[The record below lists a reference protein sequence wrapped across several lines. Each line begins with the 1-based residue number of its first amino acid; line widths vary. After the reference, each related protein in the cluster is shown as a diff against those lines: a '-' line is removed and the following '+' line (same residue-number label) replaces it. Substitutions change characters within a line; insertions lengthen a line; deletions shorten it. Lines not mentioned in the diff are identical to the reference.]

1 MADSLDNL
9 GMASPQS
16 SLDFAGLGALRGK
29 AQQRSDQA
37 TRETATQFE
46 AMFIQE
52 MLKSMR
58 ATVEKNDLTGSDTEE
73 QFTQMYDR
81 ELSQA
86 LAKRNTLGI
95 ADMIVKA
102 VERNNAPQPDF
113 KAKAEPIALHP
124 QQHGIALPQGATPL
138 KLQRPEKFNIDR
150 RLAIPAAQPKG
161 ADE

>member
-9 GMASPQS
+9 GLASPQS

-29 AQQRSDQA
+29 AQQNSDKA

-58 ATVEKNDLTGSDTEE
+58 ATVEKNDLMGSDAEE

-81 ELSQA
+81 ELAQA

-102 VERNNAPQPDF
+102 VDRNNTPLPEY
-113 KAKAEPIALHP
+113 KAKAEPLPLNP
-124 QQHGIALPQGATPL
+124 QQHGLSLPNGASPM
-138 KLQRPEKFNIDR
+138 KLLRPEKFNIDR

>member
-1 MADSLDNL
+1 MADAIDNL

-16 SLDFAGLGALRGK
+16 ALDFAGLGALRSK
-29 AQQRSDQA
+29 AQQHSDKALQ
-37 TRETATQFE
+37 ETATQFE

-58 ATVEKNDLTGSDTEE
+58 ATVEKSDLLGSDVED

-81 ELSQA
+81 ELSMA
-86 LAKRNTLGI
+86 LAKRNTMGV

-102 VERNNAPQPDF
+102 VKRNNAPPPDYVTT
-113 KAKAEPIALHP
+113 ATPIPINTP
-124 QQHGIALPQGATPL
+124 QQGMPLPGAQSSMP
-138 KLQRPEKFNIDR
+138 LQRPERFNLDR
-150 RLAIPAAQPKG
+150 RLAIPAAQSKG

>member
-9 GMASPQS
+9 GLASPQS

-29 AQQRSDQA
+29 AQQKSDKA

-58 ATVEKNDLTGSDTEE
+58 ATVEKNELTGSDAEE
-73 QFTQMYDR
+73 QFTQIYDR
-81 ELSQA
+81 ELAQA

-102 VERNNAPQPDF
+102 VDRNNTPLPDY
-113 KAKAEPIALHP
+113 KAKAEPMPLNP
-124 QQHGIALPQGATPL
+124 PQHGLSLPHGASPM
-138 KLQRPEKFNIDR
+138 KLLRPEKFNIDR

>member
-1 MADSLDNL
+1 MADALDNL

-16 SLDFAGLGALRGK
+16 ALDFAGLGALRSK
-29 AQQRSDQA
+29 AQQHSDKALQ
-37 TRETATQFE
+37 ETATQFE

-58 ATVEKNDLTGSDTEE
+58 ATVEKSDLLGSDVED

-81 ELSQA
+81 ELSMA
-86 LAKRNTLGI
+86 LAKRNTMGV

-102 VERNNAPQPDF
+102 VKRNNAPPPDYVT
-113 KAKAEPIALHP
+113 KATPIPFNTP
-124 QQHGIALPQGATPL
+124 QQGMPLPGAQSSMP
-138 KLQRPEKFNIDR
+138 LQRPERFNLDR
-150 RLAIPAAQPKG
+150 RLAIPAAQSKG

>member
-9 GMASPQS
+9 GLASPQS

-29 AQQRSDQA
+29 AQQKSDKA

-58 ATVEKNDLTGSDTEE
+58 ATVEKNDLTGSDAEE

-81 ELSQA
+81 ELAQS
-86 LAKRNTLGI
+86 LAKRNMLGI

-102 VERNNAPQPDF
+102 VERNNAPAPDF
-113 KAKAEPIALHP
+113 KAKAEPMPLNPP
-124 QQHGIALPQGATPL
+124 QQGFALPHGASPM
-138 KLQRPEKFNIDR
+138 KLLRPEKFSIDR

-161 ADE
+161 AGE

>member
-9 GMASPQS
+9 GLASPQS

-29 AQQRSDQA
+29 AQQKSDKA

-58 ATVEKNDLTGSDTEE
+58 ATVEKNDLMGSDTEE

-81 ELSQA
+81 ELAQS
-86 LAKRNTLGI
+86 LARRNTLGV

-102 VERNNAPQPDF
+102 VERNNVPPSDYQ
-113 KAKAEPIALHP
+113 AKAEPMALHP
-124 QQHGIALPQGATPL
+124 RQPGLPLPQEASSM

-150 RLAIPAAQPKG
+150 RLAIPAVQPKG

>member
-29 AQQRSDQA
+29 AQQKSDKA

-58 ATVEKNDLTGSDTEE
+58 ATVEKNDLMGSDSEE

-81 ELSQA
+81 ELSMS
-86 LAKRNTLGI
+86 LAKRNTLGV

-102 VERNNAPQPDF
+102 VERNNAPLPDY
-113 KAKAEPIALHP
+113 KAKAEPMPLNPP
-124 QQHGIALPQGATPL
+124 QQGMVLPHGASPM
-138 KLQRPEKFNIDR
+138 KLLRPEKFNIDR
-150 RLAIPAAQPKG
+150 RLAIPAVQPKG
-161 ADE
+161 ADK

>member
-1 MADSLDNL
+1 MADSLDSL
-9 GMASPQS
+9 GTASPQS
-16 SLDFAGLGALRGK
+16 ALDFAGLGALRGK
-29 AQQRSDQA
+29 AQQKSDKA

-58 ATVEKNDLTGSDTEE
+58 ATVEKNDLMGSDTEE

-81 ELSQA
+81 ELSMS

-102 VERNNAPQPDF
+102 VDRNNAPIPDF
-113 KAKAEPIALHP
+113 KAKAEPMPLNP
-124 QQHGIALPQGATPL
+124 EQQPL
-138 KLQRPEKFNIDR
+138 EIQRNAPAIKLERPARFNIDR
-150 RLAIPAAQPKG
+150 RQVTPLYG
-161 ADE
+161 STE

>member
-1 MADSLDNL
+1 MADALDNL

-16 SLDFAGLGALRGK
+16 ALDFAGLGALRSK
-29 AQQRSDQA
+29 AQQHSDKALQ
-37 TRETATQFE
+37 ETATQFE

-58 ATVEKNDLTGSDTEE
+58 ATVEKSDLLGSDVED

-81 ELSQA
+81 ELSMA
-86 LAKRNTLGI
+86 LAKRNTMGV

-102 VERNNAPQPDF
+102 VKRNNAPPPDYVTT
-113 KAKAEPIALHP
+113 ATPIPINTP
-124 QQHGIALPQGATPL
+124 QQGMPLPGTQSSMP
-138 KLQRPEKFNIDR
+138 LQRPERFNLDR
-150 RLAIPAAQPKG
+150 RLAIPAAQSKG

>member
-29 AQQRSDQA
+29 AQQKSDKA

-58 ATVEKNDLTGSDTEE
+58 ATVEKNDLMGSDSEE

-81 ELSQA
+81 ELSMS
-86 LAKRNTLGI
+86 LAKRNTLGV

-102 VERNNAPQPDF
+102 VERNNAPLPDY
-113 KAKAEPIALHP
+113 KAKAEPMPLNPP
-124 QQHGIALPQGATPL
+124 QQGMVLPHGVSPM
-138 KLQRPEKFNIDR
+138 KLLRPEKFNIDR
-150 RLAIPAAQPKG
+150 RLAIPAVQPKG

>member
-29 AQQRSDQA
+29 AQQKSDKA
-37 TRETATQFE
+37 LRESATQFE

-58 ATVEKNDLTGSDTEE
+58 ATVEKGDLMGSDTEE

-81 ELSQA
+81 ELSMA
-86 LAKRNTLGI
+86 LARRNTLGV
-95 ADMIVKA
+95 ANMVVQA
-102 VERNNAPQPDF
+102 VERNNAPAPDF
-113 KAKAEPIALHP
+113 KAKAEPIALNP
-124 QQHGIALPQGATPL
+124 QQQGIALPAGQAAVP
-138 KLQRPEKFNIDR
+138 LQRPEKFNIDR
-150 RLAIPAAQPKG
+150 RMAVPAVQPKG
-161 ADE
+161 AEE